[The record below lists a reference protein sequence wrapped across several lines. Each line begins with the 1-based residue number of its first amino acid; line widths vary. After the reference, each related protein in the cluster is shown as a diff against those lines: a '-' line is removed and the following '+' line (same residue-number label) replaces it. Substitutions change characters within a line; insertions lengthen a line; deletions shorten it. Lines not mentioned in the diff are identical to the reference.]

1 MLLPTRRSL
10 IIELVLIIR
19 SIRIF
24 LITLGK
30 LLITTNLGEILHL
43 SPVNAVVILPPII
56 WNVLVCRNRRE
67 LS

>member
-10 IIELVLIIR
+10 IIELVLIIC

-43 SPVNAVVILPPII
+43 SPIDVVVILPPII
-56 WNVLVCRNRRE
+56 RNVLGCRNRRE